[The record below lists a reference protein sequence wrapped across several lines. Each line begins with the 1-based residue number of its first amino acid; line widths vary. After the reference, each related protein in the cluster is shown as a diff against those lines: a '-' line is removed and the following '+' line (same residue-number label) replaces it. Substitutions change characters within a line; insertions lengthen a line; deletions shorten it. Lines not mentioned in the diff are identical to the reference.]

1 MITWSRVVEKIDRKD
16 GAVDREVLGI
26 EIVVGTGCGV
36 AVGFVHDFDAYFRI
50 GVLGAK

>member
-1 MITWSRVVEKIDRKD
+1 MEKIDRND
-16 GAVDREVLGI
+16 SAVDREVLCI
-26 EIVVGTGCGV
+26 EIVIGAGCGV

>member
-1 MITWSRVVEKIDRKD
+1 VEKIDRKD